1 MSTTKIILGTT
12 AGLAIGG
19 ILGILFAPEKGSVT
33 RKQILDKGCDY
44 ADGLKSKLSELGNSI
59 SEKVQSTKEFAQ
71 SLTEEAKTKFDDA
84 KNDLNSSTSN
94 Y

>member
-1 MSTTKIILGTT
+1 MSTLKVLLGTT

-33 RKQILDKGCDY
+33 RKQILDKGGDY
-44 ADGLKSKLSELGNSI
+44 ADGLKTKLNELADSI
-59 SEKVQSTKEFAQ
+59 TDKIHSVKEYAQ
-71 SLTEEAKTKFDDA
+71 DIDENAKAKFDDA
-84 KNDLNSSTSN
+84 KNNINSSASN

>member
-1 MSTTKIILGTT
+1 MSTSKIILGTT
-12 AGLAIGG
+12 AGLAISG

-44 ADGLKSKLSELGNSI
+44 ADDLKSKFSDLAASI
-59 SEKVQSTKEFAQ
+59 TDKIQSTKEFAQ
-71 SLTEEAKTKFDDA
+71 DLTQEAKTKFDDA
-84 KNDLNSSTSN
+84 KNDVNSSSSN

>member
-44 ADGLKSKLSELGNSI
+44 SDGLKSKLNELAESI
-59 SEKVQSTKEFAQ
+59 TDKIQSTKEFAQ
-71 SLTEEAKTKFDDA
+71 ELTQEVKAEFDDV
-84 KNDLNSSTSN
+84 KNKANQGPSN